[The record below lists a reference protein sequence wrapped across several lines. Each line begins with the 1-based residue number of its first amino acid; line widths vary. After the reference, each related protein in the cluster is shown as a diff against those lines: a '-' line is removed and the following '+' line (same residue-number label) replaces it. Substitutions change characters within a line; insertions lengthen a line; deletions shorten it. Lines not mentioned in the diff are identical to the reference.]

1 MKRKAKVTAKAKPK
15 VKAGPTRA
23 KAVAKKTVTAKP
35 RPAAAA
41 QPDAVDMLIAAST
54 ETLKLPLDPSWHGGV
69 KFNLQLILRLGAV
82 VDEFPL
88 PDDAEPAP
96 IFRA

>member
-1 MKRKAKVTAKAKPK
+1 MKRKVKLKAKPK
-15 VKAGPTRA
+15 VKAGPART
-23 KAVAKKTVTAKP
+23 KAAAKKTLASKP
-35 RPAAAA
+35 RLAAAP
-41 QPDAVDMLIAAST
+41 QLDAVDMLITASS
-54 ETLKLPLDPSWHGGV
+54 ETLKLPLDPSWHAGV
-69 KFNLQLILRLGAV
+69 KFNLGLILRLGGM